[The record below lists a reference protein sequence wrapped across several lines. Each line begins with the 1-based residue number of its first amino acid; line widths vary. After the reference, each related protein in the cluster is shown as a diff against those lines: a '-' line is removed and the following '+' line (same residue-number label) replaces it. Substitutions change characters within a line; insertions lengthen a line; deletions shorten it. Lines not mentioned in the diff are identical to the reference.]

1 MPKERAFRTNHFPIH
16 MGKYLLFGQRPSVVQ
31 DIKRVQLLR
40 PSLRVEEFSGNYVWA
55 GRM

>member
-55 GRM
+55 VRM